1 MLENLV
7 AALRKAE
14 ASLER
19 FIFFQGGKVYGA
31 QLGVYKTPAREDDS
45 RHFPPNLYFRHED
58 FARSLEGEG
67 LRWTAPDDRR

>member
-7 AALRKAE
+7 AALRKAD

-19 FIFFQGGKVYGA
+19 FIFIQGGKVYGA
-31 QLGVYKTPAREDDS
+31 QLGVYKTPARKDDS

-58 FARSLEGEG
+58 FRPLAGEQ
-67 LRWTAPDDRR
+67 RPAVDRAGRP